1 MTHAGGSSDYS
12 CFRGRRA
19 VRVGAGFLVGVLALP
34 CLVLGGEGTAK
45 AGGAGDK
52 ALRMTVTVNTRGHSG
67 QRPPAVRAGE
77 RVVKR
82 YLLENRGEADLY
94 GVRVRDPGV
103 PAGAV
108 RCPGRPLHALGVMEC
123 VARFRALPGD
133 HRADA
138 RAEGAIPSLGRTLTA
153 TATSGYTGV
162 AGALALA
169 ERVTPAARAG
179 TAVVTYT
186 VANRGNR
193 PLHDVRVTD
202 PALGLSGRGVDCG
215 AAPLRLAPG
224 ASARCVATVRRPP
237 GTHRS
242 TGLATGTDRVATYA
256 PGGRRLPAPLL
267 TARSTGSFT
276 VPEERRKPSAAAP
289 DPAPAAEPGGGSGS
303 GGGGG
308 GGGGGGAGGG
318 GSRGGVVGAPGAA
331 GAPGSAGA
339 AAPGPAPAPAVGV
352 LPVGPPGP
360 DPAPPGAAAGGA
372 AEVGAG
378 VAAGVAAG
386 VGAAEGAV
394 EAGPGA
400 VPPGAVPPGALP
412 PGAVPPGAVPPGAVA
427 GEARAPGVV
436 VPPRTDTSPE
446 ASRRAATL
454 AGEGFLGRVRRR
466 GREAGEMGTVV
477 MLLLI
482 LLPAALAAALL
493 GNRRT

>member
-34 CLVLGGEGTAK
+34 CLVLGGEGTAE

-67 QRPPAVRAGE
+67 QRPPAVRAGD

-82 YLLENRGEADLY
+82 YRLENRGEADLY

-153 TATSGYTGV
+153 TAASGYTGV

-169 ERVTPAARAG
+169 ERVAPAARAG

-215 AAPLRLAPG
+215 AVPLRLAPG

-276 VPEERRKPSAAAP
+276 VPEERRKPSAAP

-303 GGGGG
+303 GR
-308 GGGGGGAGGG
+308 GGGGAGGG
-318 GSRGGVVGAPGAA
+318 GSRGGIVGAPGAA
-331 GAPGSAGA
+331 GAV
-339 AAPGPAPAPAVGV
+339 APGPAPAPAVGV

-378 VAAGVAAG
+378 VAAEVAAG

-400 VPPGAVPPGALP
+400 VPPGALPPGAVPPGALP
-412 PGAVPPGAVPPGAVA
+412 PGALPPGALPPGAVV
-427 GEARAPGVV
+427 GEARVPGVV

>member
-1 MTHAGGSSDYS
+1 MTHAGRSSDYS
-12 CFRGRRA
+12 CFRGKRA
-19 VRVGAGFLVGVLALP
+19 VRVGAGLLAGVLALP
-34 CLVLGGEGTAK
+34 CLVLTGEGTAR

-67 QRPPAVRAGE
+67 QRPPAVRAGAE
-77 RVVKR
+77 VVKR

-108 RCPGRPLHALGVMEC
+108 RCPGRPLGALRVMEC

-138 RAEGAIPSLGRTLTA
+138 RAEGGIPSLGRTLTA
-153 TATSGYTGV
+153 TAPSGYAGV
-162 AGALALA
+162 AGALTLA
-169 ERVTPAARAG
+169 ERVTPARRAG

-193 PLHDVRVTD
+193 TLHDVRVTD
-202 PALGLSGRGVDCG
+202 PGLGLSGRGVDCG
-215 AAPLRLAPG
+215 AGPLRLAPG
-224 ASARCVATVRRPP
+224 ASARCTATVRRPP

-242 TGLATGTDRVATYA
+242 AGLATATDRVATYA

-267 TARSTGSFT
+267 TARATGSFT
-276 VPEERRKPSAAAP
+276 VPEERRKP
-289 DPAPAAEPGGGSGS
+289 PAPAAGDAEPGR
-303 GGGGG
+303 
-308 GGGGGGAGGG
+308 GGGGAGGG
-318 GSRGGVVGAPGAA
+318 GAGGGGGGGGSRPVAGGAGGAAGAGGVPGGPGAPGAVGAPGAA
-331 GAPGSAGA
+331 V
-339 AAPGPAPAPAVGV
+339 PAPAAGV
-352 LPVGPPGP
+352 LPVGPPAP
-360 DPAPPGAAAGGA
+360 DPVPDAVPP
-372 AEVGAG
+372 E
-378 VAAGVAAG
+378 VAAGAGEGTAAG
-386 VGAAEGAV
+386 AGAGLAAEGAE

-400 VPPGAVPPGALP
+400 VPPGTVAPGVVPPGLVP
-412 PGAVPPGAVPPGAVA
+412 PGAVPPGAVPPGVA
-427 GEARAPGVV
+427 
-436 VPPRTDTSPE
+436 PPRAETPPE

-466 GREAGEMGTVV
+466 GQEAGEMGTVV

-493 GNRRT
+493 GNRRS

>member
-1 MTHAGGSSDYS
+1 M
-12 CFRGRRA
+12 
-19 VRVGAGFLVGVLALP
+19 GVLALP
-34 CLVLGGEGTAK
+34 CLVLGGEGTAE

-52 ALRMTVTVNTRGHSG
+52 ALRMTVTVNTRGHDG
-67 QRPPAVRAGE
+67 QRPPAVRAGTQ
-77 RVVKR
+77 VVKR
-82 YLLENRGEADLY
+82 YRLENRGEADLY
-94 GVRVRDPGV
+94 GIRVRDPGV

-108 RCPGRPLHALGVMEC
+108 RCPGRPLHALAVMEC

-153 TATSGYTGV
+153 TAASGYAGV
-162 AGALALA
+162 AGALALT
-169 ERVTPAARAG
+169 ERVTRTPRAG

-215 AAPLRLAPG
+215 AVPLRLAPG

-242 TGLATGTDRVATYA
+242 TGVATGTDRVATYA
-256 PGGRRLPAPLL
+256 SGGRRLPAPLL

-276 VPEERRKPSAAAP
+276 VPEERRKPSAAA
-289 DPAPAAEPGGGSGS
+289 AEPGGGSGTGDGTGS
-303 GGGGG
+303 GNGAGNGGRGGGGG
-308 GGGGGGAGGG
+308 DGGDGGA
-318 GSRGGVVGAPGAA
+318 RGGAA
-331 GAPGSAGA
+331 GAPGAPGAPAAGA
-339 AAPGPAPAPAVGV
+339 AVPAPAPAVGV

-360 DPAPPGAAAGGA
+360 DPAPPPGAAAGIG
-372 AEVGAG
+372 
-378 VAAGVAAG
+378 AG
-386 VGAAEGAV
+386 VGAGAGAVEAEGAV

-400 VPPGAVPPGALP
+400 VPPGAVPPGA
-412 PGAVPPGAVPPGAVA
+412 VPPGAGA

-436 VPPRTDTSPE
+436 APPGADTSPE

>member
-19 VRVGAGFLVGVLALP
+19 VRVGAGILVGVLALP
-34 CLVLGGEGTAK
+34 CLVLGGEGTAE
-45 AGGAGDK
+45 AGGAGDR
-52 ALRMTVTVNTRGHSG
+52 ALRMTVTVNTRGHDG
-67 QRPPAVRAGE
+67 QRPPAVRAGTQ
-77 RVVKR
+77 VVKR
-82 YLLENRGEADLY
+82 YRLENRGEADLY
-94 GVRVRDPGV
+94 GIRVRDPGV

-108 RCPGRPLHALGVMEC
+108 RCPGRPLHALAVMEC

-138 RAEGAIPSLGRTLTA
+138 RAEGAIPSLGRALTA
-153 TATSGYTGV
+153 TAASGYAGV

-169 ERVTPAARAG
+169 ERVTPAPRAG

-193 PLHDVRVTD
+193 PLHDVRVAD

-215 AAPLRLAPG
+215 AVPLRLAPG

-242 TGLATGTDRVATYA
+242 TGVATGTDRVATYA

-276 VPEERRKPSAAAP
+276 VPEERRKPSAAA
-289 DPAPAAEPGGGSGS
+289 AEPGGGSGTGDGTGS
-303 GGGGG
+303 GTGSGNGGR
-308 GGGGGGAGGG
+308 GGGGGA
-318 GSRGGVVGAPGAA
+318 RGGAVGAPGAPA
-331 GAPGSAGA
+331 AGA
-339 AAPGPAPAPAVGV
+339 AGPAPAPAVGV

-360 DPAPPGAAAGGA
+360 DPAPPPGEAAGLG
-372 AEVGAG
+372 
-378 VAAGVAAG
+378 AG
-386 VGAAEGAV
+386 VGAGAGAVEAEGAV

-400 VPPGAVPPGALP
+400 VPPGVVPPGVVPPGA
-412 PGAVPPGAVPPGAVA
+412 GA

-436 VPPRTDTSPE
+436 APPGADTSPE

>member
-34 CLVLGGEGTAK
+34 CLVLGGEGTAE

-82 YLLENRGEADLY
+82 YRLENRGEADLY

-153 TATSGYTGV
+153 TAASGYTGV

-169 ERVTPAARAG
+169 ERVAPAARAG

-215 AAPLRLAPG
+215 AVPLRLAPG

-303 GGGGG
+303 GSGGGG
-308 GGGGGGAGGG
+308 GG
-318 GSRGGVVGAPGAA
+318 
-331 GAPGSAGA
+331 
-339 AAPGPAPAPAVGV
+339 
-352 LPVGPPGP
+352 
-360 DPAPPGAAAGGA
+360 
-372 AEVGAG
+372 
-378 VAAGVAAG
+378 
-386 VGAAEGAV
+386 
-394 EAGPGA
+394 
-400 VPPGAVPPGALP
+400 
-412 PGAVPPGAVPPGAVA
+412 
-427 GEARAPGVV
+427 
-436 VPPRTDTSPE
+436 
-446 ASRRAATL
+446 
-454 AGEGFLGRVRRR
+454 
-466 GREAGEMGTVV
+466 
-477 MLLLI
+477 
-482 LLPAALAAALL
+482 
-493 GNRRT
+493 